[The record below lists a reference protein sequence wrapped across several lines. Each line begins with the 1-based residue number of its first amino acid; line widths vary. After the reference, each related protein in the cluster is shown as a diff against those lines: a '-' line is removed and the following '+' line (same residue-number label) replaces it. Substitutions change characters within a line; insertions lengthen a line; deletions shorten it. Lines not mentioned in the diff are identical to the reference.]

1 MKRDIRAFYKPKFR
15 GKRDFQVFIL
25 DPWVV
30 LCWGFCLLRKSYS
43 CIVFGIPT
51 RVLLHDWIS

>member
-1 MKRDIRAFYKPKFR
+1 MKQDIRAFYKPKFR
-15 GKRDFQVFIL
+15 GKRFPSFHSGSLSSVM
-25 DPWVV
+25 
-30 LCWGFCLLRKSYS
+30 LRKSYS